1 MLDIESIRHDNGSE
15 WYEQTDGARSGMT
28 LVMVGYGKCM
38 YWLGQEKL
46 LLEQGDLLLLP
57 AGTAFYGKSIPT
69 RSHEKYVVAFTRT
82 TAPAPLPILETHS
95 CIKQKT
101 GEAELLLERFRS
113 MHRQWHEGLPY
124 RQTMCL
130 ALLLEVLT
138 RWNRGI
144 DKGSPAPS
152 KLRHVEMM
160 KSHIQNR
167 YREKITKDDLGNAAG
182 ISPSYAAALFKEVT
196 GQTIGE
202 YTHAVRI
209 KTALYL
215 LRHSRLSIADI
226 AESLGYCDAS
236 FFHRTF
242 KRLTG
247 LSPSQV
253 MQEREQP
260 LL

>member
-1 MLDIESIRHDNGSE
+1 
-15 WYEQTDGARSGMT
+15 
-28 LVMVGYGKCM
+28 
-38 YWLGQEKL
+38 
-46 LLEQGDLLLLP
+46 
-57 AGTAFYGKSIPT
+57 
-69 RSHEKYVVAFTRT
+69 
-82 TAPAPLPILETHS
+82 
-95 CIKQKT
+95 
-101 GEAELLLERFRS
+101 
-113 MHRQWHEGLPY
+113 
-124 RQTMCL
+124 
-130 ALLLEVLT
+130 
-138 RWNRGI
+138 
-144 DKGSPAPS
+144 
-152 KLRHVEMM
+152 MM
-160 KSHIQNR
+160 KAHIQNR